1 VILAKC
7 ADFQNKLSALQVL
20 GRDLGV
26 VINSTPKYHSKVVDK
41 GLEYSWGHAKG
52 IYCQTPLVQKK
63 GRDNFLDPV
72 KKCCDP
78 VEEITVKWVRSMARC
93 AWSYICTYFYLVQQ
107 NCIPL
112 GVPIKQVE
120 QQNENIAQEQKL
132 LFMEIESLV
141 SKF

>member
-63 GRDNFLDPV
+63 GRDNFLDFV

-78 VEEITVKWVRSMARC
+78 VEEITVKQVRSMARHVQ
-93 AWSYICTYFYLVQQ
+93 SYICTYFYLT
-107 NCIPL
+107 
-112 GVPIKQVE
+112 
-120 QQNENIAQEQKL
+120 
-132 LFMEIESLV
+132 
-141 SKF
+141 